1 MHSRRDRYITDAG
14 LLALTALLVLTIAIP
29 GLGAARPVLAL
40 VGCCVLPGAALLTL
54 IPVRDFLT
62 WALLAVLMSLAVLTL
77 TSLVTLWAG
86 LWEPLVLAGVLGA
99 ASVFLLGRD
108 LRGVIRTPRTRTA

>member
-1 MHSRRDRYITDAG
+1 MHSRRDRYITDVA
-14 LLALTALLVLTIAIP
+14 LLALAALLVLTIALP
-29 GLGAARPVLAL
+29 GLGAMRPVLAL
-40 VGCCVLPGAALLTL
+40 AGCSLLPGAAVLTL

-99 ASVFLLGRD
+99 ASVLLLGRD
-108 LRGVIRTPRTRTA
+108 LYGVARTPRTA